1 MEWATQGQSHLIV
14 LGVAALAMVAL
25 TVATAR
31 RPATALPGLDGY
43 FDRWR
48 AVHGDYDPRTGSVWV
63 RGWLSGVYRLARPL
77 ARRGVHPDVLTL
89 WTVLVSL
96 GVLAT
101 AAAGGRWRMA
111 AGWLILLGGVADSL
125 DGAVA
130 VLTDRTTRWGYVLD
144 SVIDRINDVLYVG
157 ALVVAGAPVALAVTC
172 GVGFFSLEY
181 LRARGANAGA
191 GEIGVVTVGERPNRI
206 AFCAAGIHFS
216 GVFLSRADMVATA
229 SLAVLTVLTLAGLVQ
244 LAVAVR
250 RQLR

>member
-1 MEWATQGQSHLIV
+1 MELATQGQTHLIV
-14 LGVAALAMVAL
+14 LGVAVLALVAL
-25 TVATAR
+25 TIVTAR
-31 RPATALPGLDGY
+31 RPAAPLPALDEY

-48 AVHGDYDPRTGSVWV
+48 AVHGDYDPRTGSIWV
-63 RGWLSGVYRLARPL
+63 RGWLSGVYRVARPL

-101 AAAGGRWRMA
+101 AAEGGRWRMA
-111 AGWLILLGGVADSL
+111 AGWLIVLGGVADSL

-130 VLTDRTTRWGYVLD
+130 VLTDRATRWGYVLD
-144 SVIDRINDVLYVG
+144 SVVDRINDVLYVV
-157 ALVVAGAPVALAVTC
+157 ALVFVGAPVALAVTC

-181 LRARGANAGA
+181 LRARGGNAGA

-206 AFCAAGIHFS
+206 ALCAAGIHFS
-216 GVFLSRADMVATA
+216 GVLLSRADLIVTA
-229 SLAVLTVLTLAGLVQ
+229 SLAVLTVLTFAGLVQ
-244 LAVAVR
+244 LGVAVH